1 MNNKTYLPNVAGIKR
16 NWHLIDAKG
25 KPLGR
30 IATQVVYLL
39 RGKNK
44 SYYTPH
50 LDCGDHVVV
59 INAKDIVLTGKK
71 LEQKIDYRHSGYPG
85 GDTYTVYSKL
95 MAEKPEKG
103 LWLAAKGMLPK
114 NRLAGVQIKRLKIFK
129 ENEHDFNDKFAKK
142 ADKEKV

>member
-1 MNNKTYLPNVAGIKR
+1 MINKTYLPKISEIKR
-16 NWHLIDAKG
+16 GWHLIDAKG

-30 IATQVVYLL
+30 IATQAVYLL

-44 SYYTPH
+44 PFYTPH

-59 INAKDIVLTGKK
+59 TNVSQIVLTGKK
-71 LEQKIDYRHSGYPG
+71 LEQKIDYHHSGYPG
-85 GDTYTVYSKL
+85 GDKYTVYSKL

-114 NRLAGVQIKRLKIFK
+114 NRLAGVQIKRLRIFK
-129 ENEHDFNDKFAKK
+129 GNEHDFADKFAKN
-142 ADKEKV
+142 KE